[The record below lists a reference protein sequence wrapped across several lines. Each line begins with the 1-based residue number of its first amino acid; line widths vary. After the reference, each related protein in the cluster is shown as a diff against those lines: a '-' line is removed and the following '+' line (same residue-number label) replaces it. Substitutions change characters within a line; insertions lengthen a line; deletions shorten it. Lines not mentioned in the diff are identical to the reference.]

1 MDSERIWLKKVR
13 KTGRQRDTN
22 GQNEPAPANLQGLH
36 LNSYHYHCNLASP
49 RPQPLEGGILGS
61 KRMV

>member
-22 GQNEPAPANLQGLH
+22 GQNEPGPSKPAGFT
-36 LNSYHYHCNLASP
+36 S
-49 RPQPLEGGILGS
+49 E
-61 KRMV
+61 